1 MLVTTKKLARS
12 VQTFWQNIKIDFII
26 FIILKKISFFLDKS
40 LVRCLAF
47 FRLILR
53 VGIIVGFNVSAKQG
67 LKLELVKILNRI
79 IA

>member
-12 VQTFWQNIKIDFII
+12 VQPFWQNIKIN

-47 FRLILR
+47 LRLILR
-53 VGIIVGFNVSAKQG
+53 VGIIVGFHVSAKQG
-67 LKLELVKILNRI
+67 LKIELVKILNRI